1 MKRILLSAA
10 VFALTTTAFAQKKIA
25 DVAKFANETIDFG
38 KIKQNVPQK
47 GTFTVTNISN
57 EPLIIEQAN
66 PTCGCTISDYTKE
79 PIAPGKT
86 GYINATYNA
95 SGSGHIE
102 KHLTV
107 KFAGVDEMKSIT
119 FTGEVVPAEQFDKA
133 KTEEATKVDVKEKE
147 AVVSEV
153 KAKELSTKA
162 KESVKSTGKVKA
174 PAAAA
179 SNNIRR
185 TTAKPAATAKK
196 EAVKE

>member
-25 DVAKFANETIDFG
+25 DVAKFASETIDFG
-38 KIKQNVPQK
+38 KIKQNTPQK

-86 GYINATYNA
+86 GVINATYNA
-95 SGSGHIE
+95 AAGGHFE

-107 KFAGVDEMKSIT
+107 KFAGIDEMKSIT
-119 FTGEVVPAEQFDKA
+119 FTGEVMPAEQFDKA
-133 KTEEATKVDVKEKE
+133 KAEKIEEATKVDAKEKE
-147 AVVSEV
+147 AAVNEV
-153 KAKELSTKA
+153 KAKEAATKITTPAKA
-162 KESVKSTGKVKA
+162 KALPVAKRAPVKA
-174 PAAAA
+174 
-179 SNNIRR
+179 
-185 TTAKPAATAKK
+185 AKK
-196 EAVKE
+196 VATKE